1 MMLAKT
7 ERMNELLDWYH
18 MLLTERQ
25 QLCMS
30 LYYYEDYSLAEI
42 AENLSISRSA
52 VFDLLKRTEVIL
64 EDYEEKL
71 HCVSNYRKRN
81 KMYVKIRSLNVK
93 AVNSLIDELEE
104 IEKD

>member
-1 MMLAKT
+1 MLAKT
-7 ERMNELLDWYH
+7 ERMNELLDWYQV
-18 MLLTERQ
+18 LLTERQ

-42 AENLSISRSA
+42 AENLAVSRSA

-71 HCVSNYRKRN
+71 HCVSNYKKRA
-81 KMYVKIRSLNVK
+81 KMYVKIRTLNIQ
-93 AVNSLIDELEE
+93 AVNPFIDELEN